1 MIVTNSSNYILTP
14 KELFFHKVYW
24 SNQLA
29 GELAETNCIP
39 DYIRAINSTKTD
51 RQVSFELPADLSKKI
66 IKITQGSDFS
76 VYLLLLT
83 SSVVFLHKYLDR
95 DEIVIGSPSYQTIEN
110 NVIPLRFKL
119 DEQLTFKD
127 ILEQVKDTTI
137 RTYSYQHYPFTNLVN
152 QLEISEQ
159 FNRCPI
165 FDVVIALEKIH
176 RPRVLETINN
186 DITITFA
193 VENNQISGKILYKS
207 ALFKQQTV
215 ELFSQYYL
223 NTLAANINNINNCQI
238 SDLSLITEG
247 DRAQIL
253 QEFNHN
259 SREYP
264 VTKTIDRLFEKQVNK
279 TPDRIAVSDKNNHLT
294 YQQLNQKANQLAR
307 LLQQLKIQP
316 GEFIAVVKARDINF
330 LISILAILKVGG
342 VYIPIDSTYPPERI
356 KHMVTDSQVKTILTD
371 AASKESLNE
380 LIVNCPEVKHLVCLN
395 GKYEVGAQGLR
406 PEMPGLRPE
415 NKKHKV
421 EINNFRFSSA
431 GENFDNLNL
440 ERTGTDLAYT
450 IYTSGSTGL
459 PKGAMIRHGGAIN
472 HIFAQFEALNLTQDF
487 TFLQSAPASSDISVW
502 QFLAPILIG
511 GKTIIVDT
519 ETICDPPQL
528 FQTIQQSKIT
538 LVELVPVVLKGLL
551 KYISNL
557 APEVRQLP
565 CLQWMMV
572 TGESVSVTLVND
584 WLKLYP
590 TIPIVNAYGPSEA
603 SDDITQAIIKQPLP
617 FNQRTVAIGKPLANL
632 NLYILD
638 SNLRILPIGV
648 PGEICVSGYGVG
660 IGYWR
665 NTEKTQA
672 SFVPNP
678 FPETAKPL
686 PGVETDLLYKTGDL
700 GRWLPNGSIEYLG
713 RIDNQV
719 KIRGFRIELG
729 EIEALLS
736 QHPEIEAAV
745 AKIIEDDSRDKTLV
759 AYVVPKNIALVN
771 NSEFILQLRQ
781 FLEARLPQQMIPS
794 ALMALNAFPL
804 TPSGKIDKR
813 ALPEIKDAP
822 GEFIPPQTLTEKTV
836 AVIWGE
842 VLKRSQISLDDDFF
856 NLGGHSL
863 LATQVISRLREQYQQ
878 EIPLR
883 SLFEET
889 TVFKLATYLDRMQSL
904 QQLQTIPTDLAS
916 EREEIEL

>member
-14 KELFFHKVYW
+14 EERFFHKVYW

-29 GELAETNCIP
+29 GQLAETNCIP
-39 DYIRAINSTKTD
+39 DYIRSINSTKTD
-51 RQVSFELPADLSKKI
+51 RQVSFELPANLSQKI

-76 VYLLLLT
+76 VYLLLLA

-95 DEIVIGSPSYQTIEN
+95 DELVIGSPSYQTLADN
-110 NVIPLRFKL
+110 LIPLRFKL
-119 DEQLTFKD
+119 NEQLTFKQV
-127 ILEQVKDTTI
+127 LERVKDITI
-137 RTYSYQHYPFTNLVN
+137 KSYSYQHYPLTDLVR
-152 QLEISEQ
+152 QLEISDRA
-159 FNRCPI
+159 NRCPF
-165 FDVVIALEKIH
+165 FDLVIALENIH
-176 RPRVLETINN
+176 RPNALEATNN

-193 VENNQISGKILYKS
+193 VESNLIHGKILYKS
-207 ALFKQQTV
+207 SLFKQQTI
-215 ELFSQYYL
+215 ELFSKYYL
-223 NTLAANINNINNCQI
+223 NVLIANINNVDNYQI
-238 SDLSLITEG
+238 ADLSLITEG

-264 VTKTIDRLFEKQVNK
+264 VTKTIDYLFETQVNS
-279 TPDRIAVSDKNNHLT
+279 TPHRIAVSYKNNHLT

-307 LLQQLKIQP
+307 LLQRLKIQP

-380 LIVNCPEVKHLVCLN
+380 LIVDCPEVKHLVCLN
-395 GKYEVGAQGLR
+395 GEEVGAQGLH
-406 PEMPGLRPE
+406 PG
-415 NKKHKV
+415 NKEHKV
-421 EINNFRFSSA
+421 EINDFRFSSV

-440 ERTGTDLAYT
+440 ERAGTDLAYT

-519 ETICDPPQL
+519 ETTCDPLQL

-538 LVELVPVVLKGLL
+538 LLELVPALLKGLL
-551 KYISNL
+551 EYISHL
-557 APEVRQLP
+557 APEVRKLP

-617 FNQRTVAIGKPLANL
+617 ANQRTVSIGKPLANL
-632 NLYILD
+632 NLYVLD
-638 SNLRILPIGV
+638 SNLKILPIGV

-660 IGYWR
+660 LGYWR
-665 NTEKTQA
+665 NQEKSKA
-672 SFVPNP
+672 SFIPNP

-686 PGVETDLLYKTGDL
+686 PGLEVDLLYKTGDL
-700 GRWLPNGSIEYLG
+700 GRWLPDGSIEYLG

-729 EIEALLS
+729 EIEAVLS

-745 AKIIEDDSRDKTLV
+745 AIALEDDSRDKTLV
-759 AYVVPKNIALVN
+759 AYVVPKNLGLVN
-771 NSEFILQLRQ
+771 NSELILQLRQ
-781 FLEARLPQQMIPS
+781 FLEAKLPQQMIPS
-794 ALMALNAFPL
+794 ALMALHALPL

-813 ALPEIKDAP
+813 ALPEIQDAP
-822 GEFIPPQTLTEKTV
+822 REFIPPQTLTEKTV
-836 AVIWGE
+836 ATIWQE
-842 VLKRSQISLDDDFF
+842 ILKRSQISLDDDFF
-856 NLGGHSL
+856 ALGGHSL
-863 LATQVISRLREQYQQ
+863 LATQVISRLREQYPQ

-889 TVFKLATYLDRMQSL
+889 TVAKLATYIDRMQSL
-904 QQLQTIPTDLAS
+904 QKLQTIPTDLAS
-916 EREEIEL
+916 DREEIEL